1 MVFFQAK
8 KSGRYDQGILDVGL
22 TAEDKVELVKTHT
35 FMRKHATGKCKI
47 ELHVLHVER
56 GDFYFSFF
64 FSSFI
69 KVILSFGR
77 NDNHS
82 ILDQYAVQ
90 KRNFL
95 VLFFPSNS

>member
-1 MVFFQAK
+1 MYFNGFLFQAK

-64 FSSFI
+64 
-69 KVILSFGR
+69 
-77 NDNHS
+77 
-82 ILDQYAVQ
+82 
-90 KRNFL
+90 
-95 VLFFPSNS
+95 LFFFFIYSIDFIMFPNM

>member
-1 MVFFQAK
+1 MGFFQAK

-56 GDFYFSFF
+56 GMHEY
-64 FSSFI
+64 
-69 KVILSFGR
+69 L
-77 NDNHS
+77 
-82 ILDQYAVQ
+82 Y
-90 KRNFL
+90 
-95 VLFFPSNS
+95 LFFQLFR